1 MRNKS
6 SRSTGRTRVATTTCE
21 PLAPTTSS
29 PSTSSAGASRAK
41 TSLPLAEA
49 LASVVSAAVCGSST
63 SGSLASYDPA
73 SSSWRTSQFS
83 LFGGQT
89 LYSGDWPRSGMVRSG
104 RLYALPTLALRT
116 SESGSSAWP
125 TPRASQNE
133 NRQTVPSPS
142 QLAGTHGWNLAASVN
157 CLWPTPT
164 VCGNHN
170 RKGAS
175 PTSGDGLATAPRSPW
190 GTPRAGMERSAA
202 CSYDR
207 GRGNLEEQV
216 GAAAMGLA
224 PTTSRWPTPTARDWK
239 SGSAS
244 QATLDRNAR
253 PLSEIVRVE
262 APGPLNPDWV
272 TALMGFPPG
281 WLDID
286 GPPLVAKPSTTG
298 SRRARRTASRT
309 DP

>member
-6 SRSTGRTRVATTTCE
+6 SRSTGRTRAATTTCE
-21 PLAPTTSS
+21 PLERTTSS
-29 PSTSSAGASRAK
+29 PSTSSAAGSRAK

-49 LASVVSAAVCGSST
+49 MASAVSAAVCGSST

-83 LFGGQT
+83 LFGGLT

-125 TPRASQNE
+125 TP
-133 NRQTVPSPS
+133 
-142 QLAGTHGWNLAASVN
+142 
-157 CLWPTPT
+157 T

-175 PTSGDGLATAPRSPW
+175 AESGDGLATAARSTW
-190 GTPRAGMERSAA
+190 GTPRAGMERSPA

-216 GAAAMGLA
+216 GAAAA
-224 PTTSRWPTPTARDWK
+224 AASAWPTPTARDWK

-262 APGPLNPDWV
+262 APGPLNAAWV
-272 TALMGFPPG
+272 ESLQGFPVG
-281 WLDID
+281 WTELD
-286 GPPLVAKPSTTG
+286 GPPVEAKPSTPG
-298 SRRARRTASRT
+298 SRRVRRTA
-309 DP
+309 